1 MYFFFF
7 FKQKT
12 AYEMRIS
19 DWSSDVCSSDL
30 SWPLA
35 EELLPD
41 HVGDRALRGR
51 TDDPRHRTG
60 EARPGLDRYADRAG
74 RTHPV
79 RRHLQRSQRPGDT
92 VHHGDPD
99 DAADGRPRRAARTAP
114 RVLVGGGAHPAVRR
128 LPARFAR
135 CLPRGRSE
143 EHTSEL
149 QSLMRISYAVFCL
162 K

>member
-1 MYFFFF
+1 MCSIFIFFF

-30 SWPLA
+30 KSYQFLA
-35 EELLPD
+35 PRLCESADRSEVDKAHILFPD
-41 HVGDRALRGR
+41 KENIAWMRIAMKFAIQNDHAQDCIRILSRERRHAWVGRF
-51 TDDPRHRTG
+51 
-60 EARPGLDRYADRAG
+60 GLDRRRG
-74 RTHPV
+74 RSIQPLLDV
-79 RRHLQRSQRPGDT
+79 
-92 VHHGDPD
+92 DPY
-99 DAADGRPRRAARTAP
+99 PRQFP
-114 RVLVGGGAHPAVRR
+114 M
-128 LPARFAR
+128 
-135 CLPRGRSE
+135 RSE